1 MKQYSLEDILGLDQR
16 YRATF
21 MNSISGFKSL
31 QMVATKNSLGKSNIA
46 LFNSIFHVGANP
58 PYIGFVVRP
67 NGDQHETLSNILSEK
82 HYTLNNVLESN
93 FAAAHQTSAR
103 YLTTESEFET
113 CGFTEEYIEGFKAPF
128 VKEAN
133 IKIGLSLKETLPVS
147 LNNTTIIIGEVKYI
161 LIEEDL
167 VSADGFVDMQKAG
180 SVTAA
185 GLDAYYTT
193 NFLGRLS
200 YAKPDVQPEF
210 LNVNNSI

>member
-93 FAAAHQTSAR
+93 FAAAH
-103 YLTTESEFET
+103 
-113 CGFTEEYIEGFKAPF
+113 
-128 VKEAN
+128 
-133 IKIGLSLKETLPVS
+133 
-147 LNNTTIIIGEVKYI
+147 
-161 LIEEDL
+161 
-167 VSADGFVDMQKAG
+167 
-180 SVTAA
+180 
-185 GLDAYYTT
+185 
-193 NFLGRLS
+193 
-200 YAKPDVQPEF
+200 
-210 LNVNNSI
+210 